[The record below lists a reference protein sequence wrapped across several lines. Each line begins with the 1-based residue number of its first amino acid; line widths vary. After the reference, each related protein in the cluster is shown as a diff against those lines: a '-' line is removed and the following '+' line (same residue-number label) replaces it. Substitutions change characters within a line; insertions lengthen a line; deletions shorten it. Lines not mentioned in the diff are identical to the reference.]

1 MLKWF
6 WSVEPVAS
14 RNAHVCFRRCFE
26 LNAPPEALQLHIT
39 AESRYVVWC
48 NGVRVGKGP
57 GRAWPEDW
65 TYDSYD
71 LVPWLHPGNNAISIL
86 VNFLGE
92 GTLQYIPVKQG
103 GLGVSFNNEN
113 LTFRGCWRAQVSHA
127 HLSNVPRM
135 CMQMA
140 FEEHVDGREDVDWLQ
155 PGFDDSLWPEAIAIE
170 PVHDGVR
177 SREIPLLADERVPMQ
192 RLVTAEEVR
201 RVRHAWTIN
210 LQPYVCANNEYGYPV
225 LYRAYLFTRILSP
238 CAQEIR
244 LLRPHWY
251 HHGPMLL
258 NGREISRLPPGF
270 AQPAEWQVGT
280 LREGWNTLVIPLPDL
295 SHPTVGHSPASGLFQ
310 QFSLGAD
317 TEFPVRLSIH
327 GEANAECGTW
337 AFLGPFEIA
346 KEDDAWTRSRLHES
360 DILEAKVSDPEATV
374 TEYHRIWEAAQ
385 AAADEKQDGPWAGLW
400 RLQPGYMVPIK
411 ARDCHTEDLFIAS
424 LADAPVGRI
433 EVRSAACLG
442 ATGPEWAE
450 VMPASDAGN
459 DVRLLV
465 DFGTMMVGDLEFEV
479 EAADGTR
486 LEFHGF
492 EFIQRDGRRNYAEG
506 MSNVLRYTCRGGRQQ
521 YRSVVRRGMRYAW
534 ITIRRMTSPVRM
546 RGLAFRFESYPQLA
560 QGSFSSSDCRLDR
573 IWQIGAHTLR
583 CCAEDTY
590 TDCPT
595 YEQVCWVGDAR
606 NEALVD
612 WMINGDNRLWLR
624 CLRLAGLSL
633 RRSPLVEN
641 CVPAATPSLLP
652 AWSFLWMRSCRE
664 YLLYTGDKAGAS
676 ELLEMVRRNVRG
688 IVEHLDVR
696 DLFSIR
702 AWNMF
707 DWAEMDTPIEGV
719 VTHNNCSAVLALE
732 ECAELAGWLEQPDL
746 SREWSRLASRIRQAI
761 NCHLWSDK
769 HQAYLDCI
777 HSDGQRS
784 TVFSQQSQT
793 LAMRAAVPG
802 ADRLARVRQIVDEP
816 PDGFVVAGSPF
827 FRFFTLETMGQ
838 EGRISEMLSVIR
850 RDWGYMV
857 DEGADTFWEM
867 WSLRSGRLTRS
878 HCHGWSAAPTFFL
891 SQHVLGIHPIAPG
904 FSQIRFEPRL
914 GDLEWAKGVV
924 PTPHGP
930 IVVHIW
936 RDGPSVGS
944 ELTLPPGVTQI
955 RPNESACGRT
965 EK

>member
-1 MLKWF
+1 MA
-6 WSVEPVAS
+6 VEPV
-14 RNAHVCFRRCFE
+14 HGE
-26 LNAPPEALQLHIT
+26 
-39 AESRYVVWC
+39 
-48 NGVRVGKGP
+48 VRP
-57 GRAWPEDW
+57 
-65 TYDSYD
+65 
-71 LVPWLHPGNNAISIL
+71 
-86 VNFLGE
+86 
-92 GTLQYIPVKQG
+92 
-103 GLGVSFNNEN
+103 
-113 LTFRGCWRAQVSHA
+113 
-127 HLSNVPRM
+127 
-135 CMQMA
+135 
-140 FEEHVDGREDVDWLQ
+140 
-155 PGFDDSLWPEAIAIE
+155 
-170 PVHDGVR
+170 
-177 SREIPLLADERVPMQ
+177 REIPLLTDERIPMQ

-210 LQPYVCANNEYGYPV
+210 LQPYVCADNECGNPV

-238 CAQEIR
+238 CAQQIR

-258 NGREISRLPPGF
+258 NGGEISRLPPGF
-270 AQPAEWQVGT
+270 AQPAEWQVGR
-280 LREGWNTLVIPLPDL
+280 LRQGWNSLVIPLPEL
-295 SHPTVGHSPASGLFQ
+295 SHPNLGHHSGSGIFQ

-317 TEFPVRLSIH
+317 TEFPVRLSIY
-327 GEANAECGTW
+327 GEAAAENDVW
-337 AFLGPFEIA
+337 AFLGPFAIA
-346 KEDDAWTRSRLHES
+346 KDDEAWIRSQMHEAN
-360 DILEAKVSDPEATV
+360 IREATVSEPEATV
-374 TEYHRIWEAAQ
+374 TEYHRIWDAAHSIVG
-385 AAADEKQDGPWAGLW
+385 EIQDRPWAGLW
-400 RLQPGYMVPIK
+400 PCKPGYMLPIL

-424 LADAPVGRI
+424 LADVPVACI
-433 EVRSAACLG
+433 EVRSAASLG
-442 ATGPEWAE
+442 ANGPEWAE
-450 VMPASDAGN
+450 IMPASAACN

-465 DFGTMMVGDLEFEV
+465 DFGTMLVGDLEFEV
-479 EAADGTR
+479 EASDGTR

-534 ITIRRMTSPVRM
+534 ITIRRMTAPVRM
-546 RGLAFRFESYPQLA
+546 RGLAFHFESYPQLR
-560 QGSFSSSDCRLDR
+560 QGSFASSDSRLDR

-583 CCAEDTY
+583 CCSEDTY

-641 CVPAATPSLLP
+641 NVPAANPGLLP

-664 YLLYTGDKAGAS
+664 YFLYTGDKAGAS

-696 DLFSIR
+696 GLFSIR

-707 DWAEMDTPIEGV
+707 DWADMDTPIEGV

-732 ECAELAGWLEQPDL
+732 ECAELADWLDEPDQG
-746 SREWSRLASRIRQAI
+746 REWLCLATEMRMAI
-761 NCHLWSDK
+761 NRHLWSDYR
-769 HQAYLDCI
+769 QAYLDCI
-777 HSDGQRS
+777 HADGRRS
-784 TVFSQQSQT
+784 TVFSQQTQT
-793 LAMRAAVPG
+793 MALRAAVPG
-802 ADRLARVRQIVDEP
+802 ADRLARVRQIVTEP
-816 PDGFVVAGSPF
+816 PEGFVLAGSPF
-827 FRFFTLETMGQ
+827 FQFFTLEAMGQ
-838 EGRISEMLSVIR
+838 EGRISEMLSIIR

-857 DEGADTFWEM
+857 EEGADTFWEM

-891 SQHVLGIHPIAPG
+891 SQHVLGIHPITPG
-904 FSQIRFEPRL
+904 FSQIRFEPHL

-936 RDGPSVGS
+936 REGLTVGS
-944 ELTLPPGVTQI
+944 ELTLPPGVTQK
-955 RPNESACGRT
+955 RSNEYACGRT